1 MTARPT
7 ELEAVIFDIQR
18 FSLQD
23 GPGIRTSVF
32 FKGCPLR
39 CAWCH
44 NPESHLHQTQLQYT
58 ESLCVGCGA
67 CGRACKRGVHTF
79 RDNGSVVA
87 HLVAYDKCNGCG
99 DCIKVC
105 CYDALKLLG
114 SRYTLT
120 GLLQLLEGDRPYFAK
135 QDARGST
142 GGVTLTGGEP
152 MMQFSFVKAFL
163 QNKGDLHICM
173 ETCGYAPTEQYREIL
188 PLTDLFLF
196 DYKASDPGLHKALC
210 GQDNKLIME
219 NLEYLYTHGARIIL
233 RLPLIPGVN
242 DDEEHLSAAA
252 GFLKTHPNIQ
262 WAEVMAYHRLGVGK
276 TRQLGMKAMP
286 VDLPNASKAQ
296 KEAWIQK
303 LRSLGAGNVILG

>member
-7 ELEAVIFDIQR
+7 EREAVIFDIQR

-44 NPESHLHQTQLQYT
+44 NPESYLRKTQLQYNDR
-58 ESLCVGCGA
+58 LCVGCGA
-67 CGRACKRGVHTF
+67 CGRACKRGVHSF
-79 RDNGSVVA
+79 RDKGGAVA

-99 DCIKVC
+99 DCIRVC

-114 SRYTLT
+114 SRYTVT
-120 GLLQLLEGDRPYFAK
+120 GLLQLLEGDRPYFDK
-135 QDARGST
+135 RDARGST

-163 QNKGDLHICM
+163 QNKGDFHVCM
-173 ETCGYAPTEQYREIL
+173 ETCGYAPTEHYRDIL

-196 DYKASDPGLHKALC
+196 DYKVSDPGLHKALC

-219 NLEYLYTHGARIIL
+219 NLEYLYAHKAKIIL

-242 DDEEHLSAAA
+242 DGDEHLNAAA
-252 GFLKTHPNIQ
+252 GFLKTHPDILR
-262 WAEVMAYHRLGVGK
+262 AEVMGYHRLGVGK

-286 VDLPNASKAQ
+286 VDLPNASKAK

-303 LRSLGAGNVILG
+303 LRSLGAGNVFLG

>member
-1 MTARPT
+1 MTVRPT

-44 NPESHLHQTQLQYT
+44 NPESHLRDTQLQYNDK
-58 ESLCVGCGA
+58 LCVGCGA
-67 CGRACKRGVHTF
+67 CQKACKRGVHSF
-79 RDNGSVVA
+79 RESGGAAA

-114 SRYTLT
+114 SRYTVA
-120 GLLQLLEGDRPYFAK
+120 GLMRKLEGDRPYFAK
-135 QDARGST
+135 RDAQGST

-163 QNKGDLHICM
+163 QNKGDLHVCM
-173 ETCGYAPTEQYREIL
+173 ETCGYAPTDHFRQIL

-196 DYKASDPGLHKALC
+196 DYKASDPALHKALC

-219 NLEYLYTHGARIIL
+219 NLEYLYAHHARIIL

-242 DDEEHLSAAA
+242 DDEAHLSAAA
-252 GFLKTHPNIQ
+252 GFLKTHPDILQ
-262 WAEVMAYHRLGVGK
+262 AEVMAYHRLGVGK

-286 VDLPNASKAQ
+286 VDLPNTATAQ

-303 LRSLGAGNVILG
+303 LRNLGAGNVILG